1 MNRVYPFSFARRRCF
16 AAFDARLSCNFLSF
30 LPELR
35 PSLVG
40 TGVLFLLIC
49 PFSALA
55 QTATTNRNV
64 ILRRDPSTASV
75 ALAHLS
81 QGARL
86 TLVDD
91 APTSAFYHV
100 RTEDDQVGWVWSK
113 YVTLSKP
120 PTPPPTPPTAPPPQ
134 TQCDPSLWT
143 HVYHPLRLI
152 VKQQCISVTGIIVD
166 ATAGKKSDGVRHEAD
181 GDTHG
186 WLNVD
191 PEFENLLN
199 AGNISDEGG
208 NLVFEIVCRFPV
220 SQQDAKAACANY
232 TDHVSLPP
240 VGSHVQ
246 VVGTLVQDTFHAKWI
261 EIHPVTRITVLP

>member
-1 MNRVYPFSFARRRCF
+1 MTRINSARTF
-16 AAFDARLSCNFLSF
+16 IGL
-30 LPELR
+30 
-35 PSLVG
+35 LV
-40 TGVLFLLIC
+40 LLIC
-49 PFSALA
+49 PVSVFA

-86 TLVDD
+86 TLVDG
-91 APTSAFYHV
+91 ASTSGFYHI

-113 YVTLSKP
+113 YVNLSAPSAPPPIP
-120 PTPPPTPPTAPPPQ
+120 PTPPQPLE
-134 TQCDPSLWT
+134 TQCDASLWS

-152 VKQQCISVTGIIVD
+152 VKQQCISVTGTIVD

-186 WLNVD
+186 WLKVD

-199 AGNISDEGG
+199 AGNTSDEGG
-208 NLVFEIVCRFPV
+208 NLVFEIVCRCPV
-220 SQQDAKAACANY
+220 TQQDAKAACANY
-232 TDHVSLPP
+232 TDQVSLPP

-246 VVGTLVQDTFHAKWI
+246 MVGTLVQDTFHAKWM

>member
-1 MNRVYPFSFARRRCF
+1 MFEKERGEDMRRIDEIRT
-16 AAFDARLSCNFLSF
+16 
-30 LPELR
+30 
-35 PSLVG
+35 LVG
-40 TGVLFLLIC
+40 LLILLSC
-49 PFSALA
+49 PFSLFS

-64 ILRRDPSTASV
+64 ILRRDPSTASI

-81 QGARL
+81 QGARV

-91 APTSAFYHV
+91 APTSGFYHI

-113 YVTLSKP
+113 YVTLSAS
-120 PTPPPTPPTAPPPQ
+120 PTPPSVPPPPTTPPPSPE
-134 TQCDPSLWT
+134 TQCDPNLWS

-152 VKQQCISVTGIIVD
+152 VKQQCITVTGIIVD

-186 WLNVD
+186 WLKLD
-191 PEFENLLN
+191 TEFENLLN

-232 TDHVSLPP
+232 TDQVSLPP
-240 VGSHVQ
+240 IGSHVQ
-246 VVGTLVQDTFHAKWI
+246 IVGTLVQDTFHAKWM
-261 EIHPVTRITVLP
+261 EIHPVTKITVLP

>member
-1 MNRVYPFSFARRRCF
+1 MFEEEGGEEMKRMNSTRT
-16 AAFDARLSCNFLSF
+16 LM
-30 LPELR
+30 
-35 PSLVG
+35 
-40 TGVLFLLIC
+40 GVLFLLSC
-49 PFSALA
+49 PFSVFA

-75 ALAHLS
+75 ALAHLP

-91 APTSAFYHV
+91 TPDRGFYHV

-120 PTPPPTPPTAPPPQ
+120 PTPPPTPPPQAPQ
-134 TQCDPSLWT
+134 TQCDPSLWN

-152 VKQQCISVTGIIVD
+152 VKQQCIAVTGTIVD

-186 WLNVD
+186 WLKVD

-199 AGNISDEGG
+199 TGNMSDEGG
-208 NLVFEIVCRFPV
+208 NLVFEIVCKFPV
-220 SQQDAKAACANY
+220 SQQDAKAACGNY
-232 TDHVSLPP
+232 TDHVSLPT
-240 VGSHVQ
+240 VGSHVEI
-246 VVGTLVQDTFHAKWI
+246 VGTLVQDTFHAKWI
-261 EIHPVTRITVLP
+261 EIHPVTRITIVP

>member
-1 MNRVYPFSFARRRCF
+1 M
-16 AAFDARLSCNFLSF
+16 
-30 LPELR
+30 LR
-35 PSLVG
+35 MYSMRILAG
-40 TGVLFLLIC
+40 LLFPLIF

-64 ILRRDPSTASV
+64 ILRRDPSTTGA
-75 ALAHLS
+75 ALAHLP

-91 APTSAFYHV
+91 APTSGFYHV

-113 YVTLSKP
+113 FVTLSASPTPPPVPAPTP
-120 PTPPPTPPTAPPPQ
+120 PTPPQPSE
-134 TQCDPSLWT
+134 TQCDPGLWS

-152 VKQQCISVTGIIVD
+152 VKQQCISVTGTIVD
-166 ATAGKKSDGVRHEAD
+166 ATVGKKSDGVRHEPD

-186 WLNVD
+186 WLKVD

-199 AGNISDEGG
+199 AGNFSDESGK
-208 NLVFEIVCRFPV
+208 LVFEIVCRFPV

-246 VVGTLVQDTFHAKWI
+246 IVGTLVQDTFHAKWI
-261 EIHPVTRITVLP
+261 EIHPVTRITVVP

>member
-1 MNRVYPFSFARRRCF
+1 MIKMNSTRT
-16 AAFDARLSCNFLSF
+16 
-30 LPELR
+30 
-35 PSLVG
+35 LVG
-40 TGVLFLLIC
+40 LLILLIC
-49 PFSALA
+49 PFSVYA

-86 TLVDD
+86 TLVDE
-91 APTSAFYHV
+91 APDSGFYHV

-113 YVTLSKP
+113 YVTLAAP
-120 PTPPPTPPTAPPPQ
+120 PTPPSVPTPTPPTPPSPPQ
-134 TQCDPSLWT
+134 PPETQCDSNLWN

-152 VKQQCISVTGIIVD
+152 VKQQCISVTGTIVD
-166 ATAGKKSDGVRHEAD
+166 ATGGKKPDGVRHEAD

-186 WLNVD
+186 WLKVD

-220 SQQDAKAACANY
+220 SQQDAKAACSNY

-240 VGSHVQ
+240 VGVHVQ
-246 VVGTLVQDTFHAKWI
+246 IVGTLVQDTFHAKWM
-261 EIHPVTRITVLP
+261 EIHPVTRIAVLP